1 MVYCLTPK
9 YTWNIPVNVGVKHQ
23 SINQSINQAI
33 KQSINQSINQYIVST
48 SIIVLGVY
56 RCGPAPVVAIKRGEL
71 GRMQYDLPFV
81 FAEVNADVIK
91 WEKQTSSKWKKV
103 KVETSKYA
111 IFKKKSFSSNNR
123 IWNRWNVHSVY
134 KLIIQSNLY

>member
-1 MVYCLTPK
+1 MIATKKQNKRIFVLYCPDYLNIYGVLLNVMIYLKLMLTLI
-9 YTWNIPVNVGVKHQ
+9 T
-23 SINQSINQAI
+23 
-33 KQSINQSINQYIVST
+33 NQYIVSI

-103 KVETSKYA
+103 KVETSKYV
-111 IFKKKSFSSNNR
+111 IFF
-123 IWNRWNVHSVY
+123 
-134 KLIIQSNLY
+134 

>member
-1 MVYCLTPK
+1 MLALNT
-9 YTWNIPVNVGVKHQ
+9 
-23 SINQSINQAI
+23 
-33 KQSINQSINQYIVST
+33 NQSINQYIVSI

-111 IFKKKSFSSNNR
+111 IFKKIFVSVIIEYETDEMFIQYINSFYS
-123 IWNRWNVHSVY
+123 
-134 KLIIQSNLY
+134 KNLY